1 MEDLMMRK
9 LPASLPGS
17 IRTPSS
23 PLTIHKK
30 SHTINKAKP
39 KIRIIHI
46 FAPEIIK
53 TDAANFRELVQRLTG
68 KPTGQKE
75 GCKRK
80 PRTARVQDQPRNCN
94 SNNNY
99 LCDSMPVVAKKVEL
113 RSGFG
118 SALGSREG
126 VKEEEEVWNIGAN
139 SGGFLGGFTDLD
151 GFLQELGEFP
161 LLPMDANH
169 VQGFGETQLA

>member
-9 LPASLPGS
+9 QPASMAGR
-17 IRTPSS
+17 ITPSS
-23 PLTIHKK
+23 PLTMHKN
-30 SHTINKAKP
+30 SHTIDKAKP

-68 KPTGQKE
+68 KPTLQKG

-80 PRTARVQDQPRNCN
+80 PISARVQDQPRNC
-94 SNNNY
+94 SSSSNY

-126 VKEEEEVWNIGAN
+126 VKEEEETWNIGAN
-139 SGGFLGGFTDLD
+139 SGGFFGGFTDLD

-161 LLPMDANH
+161 LPPMDANH
-169 VQGFGETQLA
+169 MQGFGETRLA